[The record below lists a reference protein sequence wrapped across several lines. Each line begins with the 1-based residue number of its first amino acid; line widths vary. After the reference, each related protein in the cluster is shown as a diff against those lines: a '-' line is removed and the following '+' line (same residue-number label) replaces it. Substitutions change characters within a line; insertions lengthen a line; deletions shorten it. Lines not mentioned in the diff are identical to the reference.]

1 MGAWWWELTYR
12 VGPNLWVIPLCMGAL
27 SLVLFAVTRW
37 FDVRV
42 DTSEG
47 YDWLPEFLI
56 VRAPADAFVVLSALL
71 AALATALAL
80 VFSTSVLTFSL
91 ASSQLGPRLIRRF
104 IQDPVTQVT
113 LGALLSGVLLCVLTL
128 GSVRTG
134 GGPNSVPSVSYAVT
148 VVVSVLCFVLI
159 VIYVHRV
166 ATSIQSPRVVA
177 SVVRDLDR
185 SMAELDRDH
194 RRVGRFED
202 ESAVADVI
210 AAAEES
216 GAAVEAG
223 ADGFVQVLDI
233 DRILAVATRTEH
245 TVVMLRR
252 PGQFVVVGQPIAL
265 VLPAEGV
272 EPLGVALREAI
283 EIGDTRTRRQDLEF
297 ALYQVVEIGLRAQS
311 AAIND
316 TFTAMT
322 CIDWLTAALCRLGRR
337 EPETG
342 AIIDEGGVIR
352 LVERPVPFAR
362 QVRASYDMLRQAGA
376 DNPAIIIRLLDS
388 LTRLATTVRTDHL
401 EAVGDQAEAT
411 LASGL
416 STHPVP
422 SDADEIRRRFRGVT
436 AAIAARDGSTDV
448 TEPGSGQVDHV
459 GGDTDEA
466 DRRDGGT
473 GGTVRS

>member
-1 MGAWWWELTYR
+1 MNRFRSTRVGAWWWELTYR
-12 VGPNLWVIPLCMGAL
+12 VGPNLWVIPMCMGAL

-37 FDVRV
+37 LDGLVDSSSGLDRV
-42 DTSEG
+42 
-47 YDWLPEFLI
+47 PEFL
-56 VRAPADAFVVLSALL
+56 VARAPADAFVVLSALL

-134 GGPNSVPSVSYAVT
+134 GGPESVPSVSYAVT
-148 VVVSVLCFVLI
+148 VVVSVLCFVMI
-159 VIYVHRV
+159 VFYVHRV

-177 SVVRDLDR
+177 AVVRDLDR
-185 SMAELDRDH
+185 AMVELDQDD
-194 RRVGRFED
+194 RRVHRFED
-202 ESAVADVI
+202 PSAVADVV
-210 AAAEES
+210 AAAEAGGATVES
-216 GAAVEAG
+216 HV
-223 ADGFVQVLDI
+223 DGFIQVLDI
-233 DRILAVATRTEH
+233 DRILSVAERSDH

-272 EPLGVALREAI
+272 EPVGTMLREAI

-311 AAIND
+311 SAIND

-337 EPETG
+337 QHDTG
-342 AIIDEGGVIR
+342 AVVDAAGTIR

-362 QVRASYDMLRQAGA
+362 QVRASFDMLRQAGA

-388 LTRLATTVRTDHL
+388 LARLAAVVRPEHL
-401 EAVGDQAEAT
+401 EAVGDQAEAA

-422 SDADEIRRRFRGVT
+422 IDAEEIRRRFRGVT
-436 AAIAARDGSTDV
+436 AVIAERGGSI
-448 TEPGSGQVDHV
+448 ESV
-459 GGDTDEA
+459 GA
-466 DRRDGGT
+466 DGGAD
-473 GGTVRS
+473 GEAAGTVGA

>member
-1 MGAWWWELTYR
+1 
-12 VGPNLWVIPLCMGAL
+12 MGAL
-27 SLVLFAVTRW
+27 SLVLFAGTRW
-37 FDVRV
+37 LDARV
-42 DTSEG
+42 DSTTGLE
-47 YDWLPEFLI
+47 WLPEFL
-56 VRAPADAFVVLSALL
+56 VARAPADAFVVLSALL

-134 GGPNSVPSVSYAVT
+134 GGPVAVPSVSYAVT
-148 VVVSVLCFVLI
+148 VIVSVVCFVLI
-159 VIYVHRV
+159 VFYVHRV

-185 SMAELDRDH
+185 TMTELDQDD
-194 RRVGRFED
+194 RRVRRFED
-202 ESAVADVI
+202 AAAVADI
-210 AAAEES
+210 IDAAE
-216 GAAVEAG
+216 AAG
-223 ADGFVQVLDI
+223 AVVESEVDGFVQVLDI
-233 DRILAVATRTEH
+233 DRILVAAERSDH

-265 VLPAEGV
+265 VLPAEGADRV
-272 EPLGVALREAI
+272 GAMLREAI

-311 AAIND
+311 SAVND

-337 EPETG
+337 LPDTG
-342 AIIDEGGVIR
+342 AIVDASGEVR
-352 LVERPVPFAR
+352 LVERPVPFER
-362 QVRASYDMLRQAGA
+362 QVRASFDMLRQAGA
-376 DNPAIIIRLLDS
+376 DNPAIIIRQLDS
-388 LTRLATTVRTDHL
+388 LTRLANAVLPEHLPAVR
-401 EAVGDQAEAT
+401 DQAEAT

-416 STHPVP
+416 ATHPVP
-422 SDADEIRRRFRGVT
+422 SDADDIRRRFRDLKS
-436 AAIAARDGSTDV
+436 AINERERQAERA
-448 TEPGSGQVDHV
+448 GSGAGGAGGPDGGDV
-459 GGDTDEA
+459 GGPDDGDTVNA
-466 DRRDGGT
+466 
-473 GGTVRS
+473 